1 MGGTPSSVRN
11 EIVRDIVLLVMLIAT
26 VPYILRK
33 PWIGIIAW
41 VVVSVMNPHRMTYG
55 FAYNMPVAQVIVV
68 ATLLGTLF
76 SREPKRFPLTPVTG
90 VLLLFVIW
98 MNLSTVFALF
108 PEAALDQ
115 WFKVMKIMFVLFLG
129 MAILHTRTHLN
140 VLIWAI
146 VCSLGFFGVKGG
158 IFAVL
163 TGGAYRIY
171 GPPDS
176 DVGDNNAISF
186 ALVITLPLIYYLFT
200 TVPNKWV
207 KRGLLVSMGLCVLAI
222 LASHS
227 RGAFL
232 ALAAMTGF
240 LWLKS
245 ERRGWLGLAILVAA
259 PAMLA
264 FMPEEWFARMNTI
277 KTYEQDASSMG
288 RINTW
293 IMGFNLAKDHP
304 IFGGGFQIYNAES
317 FARWAPD
324 PLDIH
329 AAHSVYFAALG
340 EHGFGGLLIFLT
352 LCGLTWRTG
361 SYVAKATKRIPEL
374 TWAASL
380 GRMLQVSL
388 VGYAVGGA
396 FLSVLYFDVFY
407 YLIAILVL
415 LRRIVEDE
423 VRSLVSSV
431 ANGRTP
437 LKHAV

>member
-264 FMPEEWFARMNTI
+264 FMPEEWFARMYTI

>member
-1 MGGTPSSVRN
+1 
-11 EIVRDIVLLVMLIAT
+11 VLLVMLIAT

-98 MNLSTVFALF
+98 MNLSTAFALF

-431 ANGRTP
+431 ANGPTP

>member
-1 MGGTPSSVRN
+1 M
-11 EIVRDIVLLVMLIAT
+11 RDIVLLVMLIAT

-98 MNLSTVFALF
+98 MNLSTAFALF

-431 ANGRTP
+431 ANGPTP

>member
-1 MGGTPSSVRN
+1 M
-11 EIVRDIVLLVMLIAT
+11 RDMAILVLLIGLI
-26 VPYILRK
+26 PYVLRK

-55 FAYNMPVAQVIVV
+55 FAYNLPIAQVIVA
-68 ATLLGTLF
+68 ATLLGVFF
-76 SREPKRFPLTPVTG
+76 SRDPKRFPLTPVTG
-90 VLLLFVIW
+90 TLLFFVLW
-98 MNLSTVFALF
+98 MNLSTAFALF
-108 PEAALDQ
+108 PDAAFGQ
-115 WFKVMKIMFVLFLG
+115 WVKVMKIMFVLFLG
-129 MAILHTRTHLN
+129 IAILHTQTHLN
-140 VLIWAI
+140 ALVWAI
-146 VCSLGFFGVKGG
+146 VGSLGFFGVKGG
-158 IFAVL
+158 IFALL
-163 TGGAYRIY
+163 TGGAFRIY

-186 ALVITLPLIYYLFT
+186 ALVITLPLFYYLFT

-207 KRGLLVSMGLCVLAI
+207 KRGLLVSIGLCALAI

-245 ERRGWLGLAILVAA
+245 DKRGWLGIVILIAA

-264 FMPEEWFARMNTI
+264 FMPDEWFARMSTI
-277 KTYEQDASSMG
+277 RTYEQDASSMG

-293 IMGFNLAKDHP
+293 TMAFNLAKDHP
-304 IFGGGFQIYNAES
+304 ILGGGFQIYNAES

-329 AAHSVYFAALG
+329 AAHSIYFAALG
-340 EHGFGGLLIFLT
+340 EHGFVGLFIFLT
-352 LCGLTWRTG
+352 LCGLTWHTG
-361 SYVAKATKRIPEL
+361 SYVAKATRQIPKL
-374 TWAASL
+374 VWAANL

-415 LRRIVEDE
+415 LRRIVEEE
-423 VRSLVSSV
+423 VRSLASNGA
-431 ANGRTP
+431 ANGRTD

>member
-1 MGGTPSSVRN
+1 MVHAPPVRS
-11 EIVRDIVLLVMLIAT
+11 ESVRDIALIVILIGV

-33 PWIGIIAW
+33 PWVGIIAW

-55 FAYNMPVAQVIVV
+55 FAYELPVAQVIVM
-68 ATLLGTLF
+68 ATLLGVLF
-76 SREPKRFPLTPVTG
+76 SRDPKHFPLTPVTAT
-90 VLLLFVIW
+90 LLFFVFW
-98 MNLSTVFALF
+98 MNLTTVFALYPTDAF
-108 PEAALDQ
+108 SQ
-115 WFKVMKIMFVLFLG
+115 WVKVMKIMFVLFMG
-129 MAILHTRTHLN
+129 MAILYTRTHLN
-140 VLIWAI
+140 ALVWSI

-158 IFAVL
+158 LFAVL

-186 ALVITLPLIYYLFT
+186 ALVIILPMIYYLFNIT
-200 TVPNKWV
+200 SNKWL
-207 KRGLLVSMGLCVLAI
+207 KRGLLVSIVLCAMAI

-245 ERRGWLGLAILVAA
+245 DRRGWLGIAIMVAV
-259 PAMLA
+259 PTMLG
-264 FMPEEWFARMNTI
+264 FMPEEWFIRMNTI

-293 IMGFNLAKDHP
+293 MMGFNLAKDHP

-329 AAHSVYFAALG
+329 AAHSLYFAALG
-340 EHGFGGLLIFLT
+340 EHGFVGLFIFLT
-352 LCGLTWRTG
+352 LYGLTWRTG
-361 SYVAKATKRIPEL
+361 SYVAKATKKIPEL
-374 TWAASL
+374 AWAASL

-388 VGYAVGGA
+388 IGYAVGGA

-415 LRRIVEDE
+415 LRRIVEEE
-423 VRSLVSSV
+423 VASLADRCAETS
-431 ANGRTP
+431 RTA

>member
-1 MGGTPSSVRN
+1 
-11 EIVRDIVLLVMLIAT
+11 VLLVMLIAT